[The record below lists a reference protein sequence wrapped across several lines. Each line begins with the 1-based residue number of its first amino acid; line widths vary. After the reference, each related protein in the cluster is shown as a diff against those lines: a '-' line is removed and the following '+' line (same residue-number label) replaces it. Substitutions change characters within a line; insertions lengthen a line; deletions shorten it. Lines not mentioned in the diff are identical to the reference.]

1 MKDFRLV
8 GAWKGCQGGR
18 WAVHV
23 FMMPFAAAVVGFF
36 PRPASAVVTSA
47 PPILQWFDS
56 TYGTQEKRV
65 ADFFQAGYGSTWIP
79 PVGRADS
86 GNQSVGYDVFDRFD
100 LGSTTN
106 ETLYGTETGLRR
118 FASTMHRAG
127 GDVVVDLVWNHNG
140 FSNSGNTGF
149 AAAGGYPGFVL
160 SAPGVPD
167 GDFHGGFETGDL
179 NGRLSGLIDIKH
191 ETNLQYIRQPVAA
204 GNPLN
209 IPAGTFR
216 NQPAASN
223 ARFYP
228 DRNLG
233 GTAIYNPKTGQ
244 NTTLYDFNTANPAAG
259 DAVAENGTG
268 LLMRNARWM
277 IDDVGVDGFR
287 LDAARHFEP
296 WVLNYFDEAVYRASN
311 RRLLNG
317 APREVFSFSESASTD
332 RSNLM
337 SQFVR
342 KDIGS
347 IPANHIGGN
356 RDALDFAQF
365 WPVKYNLSNNG
376 TANDFRSMVNA
387 GLDVYDDNVVNGS
400 SGVVFVQSH
409 DDFGPDMMNVAY
421 AFSLMRPGNAVVYYN
436 AYEHYDPNRGFP
448 KPGRGDALGNFGDT
462 ITTLVD
468 LRSRYGRGD
477 FRERYL
483 EKENYAFERSN
494 AALVMLSN
502 RNDAGFDARTMA
514 VDFTL
519 GARLV
524 ELTGNAARANAASGT
539 STIPEVLEV
548 VGTPSSR
555 SVNARFLRNDGKDQG
570 YLVYGLP
577 TPTSSAGIEFSG
589 AGVGP
594 VIAGDNPPEFQG
606 GETSSQTGAIL
617 VSNAESRLASM
628 RVINGDAFTV
638 RLATQAVTLAGGY
651 RDRSADGDQAMIRIN
666 EGLDLNGSGAVDVT
680 APGDVSYGFD
690 NFVTT
695 RRTGFSQAD
704 GNGLY
709 EQAVNAAILPEGMNF
724 LTVRAFRQRG
734 DGGPAVYNDF
744 KEVLYVDRLKPE
756 SAFDQYK
763 PFSGGVGNNDVWIKS
778 TDGTADRVNVFQ
790 NVAASVSDAT
800 ILAWVNANLGTT
812 DKIDRDIFKTGF
824 FGVPNGN
831 NTYTVVTRELTG
843 TYNIQRLTGRTPA
856 SGRGAGFGDLNF
868 DSVRDAGDI
877 TGTSYGF
884 ERILFSKNAEFNAAA
899 DVTGDGLVDTRDL
912 LQLEGLLTGT
922 ANAAAAS
929 ALSGV
934 KFRRVNFVNDAALN
948 EADLGVLRAYVAMP
962 AGADTWTY
970 DLDADSV
977 IDDGDVQMAQQQ
989 FGVAPTAGVPTS
1001 LAWTGNDGVA
1011 GGSGTWTTAGLAW
1024 RGAVTDA
1031 SLAMPLVPGA
1041 RPVFGGLGVVVTVSG
1056 SVLTTGGLD
1065 FRSTGLATITG
1076 TGGTIVLGGTGA
1088 AAREVAVADGS
1099 HALIATRITGS
1110 SGLLK
1115 TGPGRLTITGS
1126 SGFIGTTVVGGGT
1139 FAIGNGGATG
1149 SVDGAIRVDAG
1160 GVVAFNRN
1168 NQLVIATPIT
1178 GAGGV
1183 TQLGSGATVMTAA
1196 NTHTGPTSVQAGTL
1210 RLEHAA
1216 ALAASPTTV
1225 SGGRL
1230 EVADGLSV
1238 SLPELDIAAGVVDVG
1253 RGGLSIAAGGMA
1265 PSDLLAALL
1274 DGRGD
1279 GSWNGTRGIRSL
1291 AVSTDAALGTLRTLG
1306 WAEQPNGSLLV
1317 GYAVAGDATMDG
1329 VVDILDLSTLIS
1341 SSAYNTGAAATWG
1354 EGDFNYDGVYDMLDV
1369 ADLFS
1374 AGFFDQGDYRAARAS
1389 SVPVAAVP
1397 EPGLPATLGA
1407 GLLAGMALLGRRGIR
1422 RRAPLDGRC
1431 PWGDSLPA
1439 EGVERC
1445 TDVAVRDLP

>member
-1 MKDFRLV
+1 MKVFRLV
-8 GAWKGCQGGR
+8 GDWKGCQGGR

-23 FMMPFAAAVVGFF
+23 LMMPFAAAVVGFF

-127 GDVVVDLVWNHNG
+127 GDVVVDLIWNHNG

-376 TANDFRSMVNA
+376 TANDFRSMVYA
-387 GLDVYDDNVVNGS
+387 GLDVYDDGLVNGS

-448 KPGRGDALGNFGDT
+448 KAGRGDALGNFGDT

-477 FRERYL
+477 FRERRL

-502 RNDAGFDARTMA
+502 RNDAGFDARTMT
-514 VDFTL
+514 VDFAL
-519 GARLV
+519 GSRLV
-524 ELTGNAARANAASGT
+524 ELTGNAAQANAASGT

-548 VGTPSSR
+548 VGTPSNR
-555 SVNARFLRNDGKDQG
+555 FVNARFLRNDGKDQG

-577 TPTSSAGIEFSG
+577 TPRSSAGVEFAGS
-589 AGVGP
+589 GVGP

-638 RLATQAVTLAGGY
+638 RLATQAVTLSGGY

-680 APGDVSYGFD
+680 TPGDVSYGFE

-704 GNGLY
+704 GNGLF

-734 DGGPAVYNDF
+734 DAGPAVYSDF

-756 SAFDQYK
+756 SAFDQFK
-763 PFSGGVGNNDVWIKS
+763 PFSGGTGNNDVWIKS
-778 TDGTADRVNVFQ
+778 TDGTADRVNIFQ
-790 NVAASVSDAT
+790 NVPAAVSDAT

-831 NTYTVVTRELTG
+831 NTYTVVTREITG
-843 TYNIQRLTGRTPA
+843 NTNIQRLTGRTPA
-856 SGRGAGFGDLNF
+856 SGRGAGLGDLNY
-868 DSVRDAGDI
+868 DGVRNAGDMS
-877 TGTSYGF
+877 GTSYGF
-884 ERILFSKNAEFNAAA
+884 ERVLYSKNAEFNAGA
-899 DVTGDGLVDTRDL
+899 DATGDGLVDTYDL
-912 LQLEGLLTGT
+912 LQLEGLLTGS
-922 ANAAAAS
+922 ANSAAAT
-929 ALSGV
+929 ALAAV
-934 KFRRVNFVNDAALN
+934 KFRRVNFVNDAAVN
-948 EADLGVLRAYVAMP
+948 EADLAVLRSYVAMP
-962 AGADTWTY
+962 GDADTWTH
-970 DLDADSV
+970 DLDVDGA
-977 IDDGDVQMAQQQ
+977 IDDGDVQMLQQQ

-1001 LAWTGNDGVA
+1001 LSWTGNDGVA
-1011 GGSGTWTTAGLAW
+1011 GGSGTWVTAGLAW

-1031 SLAMPLVPGA
+1031 SLAMPLVPGSKA
-1041 RPVFGGLGVVVTVSG
+1041 TFSGVGVVATVSG
-1056 SVLTTGGLD
+1056 SVLALGGLD
-1065 FRSTGLATITG
+1065 FRTTGLATITG
-1076 TGGTIVLGGTGA
+1076 AGTIVLGGTGSA
-1088 AAREVAVADGS
+1088 GREVAVADGS
-1099 HALIATRITGS
+1099 HALLGTRVVSTG
-1110 SGLLK
+1110 GLTK
-1115 TGPGRLTITGS
+1115 TGPGRLTLSASTAIAGS
-1126 SGFIGTTVVGGGT
+1126 VVISAGTV
-1139 FAIGNGGATG
+1139 ALGNGGATG
-1149 SVDGAIRVDAG
+1149 SVEGTIRVDAG
-1160 GVVAFNRN
+1160 GALAINRN
-1168 NQLVIATPIT
+1168 NRVALTTPIT
-1178 GAGGV
+1178 GAGSFV
-1183 TQLGSGATVMTAA
+1183 QMGSGSTIMTVA
-1196 NTHTGPTSVQAGTL
+1196 NTYRGATGVQAGIL
-1210 RLEHAA
+1210 RVEHAS
-1216 ALAASPTTV
+1216 ALASSPTTV

-1230 EVADGLSV
+1230 DVADGIVAEIAGLSV
-1238 SLPELDIAAGVVDVG
+1238 SEGVVDINA
-1253 RGGLSIAAGGMA
+1253 GGLSIAAGGIT
-1265 PSDLLAALL
+1265 SESLVAALGA
-1274 DGRGD
+1274 GRGD
-1279 GSWNGTRGIRSL
+1279 GSWTGASGIRS
-1291 AVSTDAALGTLRTLG
+1291 SAAASFVAAGESREVG
-1306 WAEQPNGSLLV
+1306 WVERPDGSFFV
-1317 GYAVAGDATMDG
+1317 AVAAPGDVNVDG
-1329 VVDILDLSTLIS
+1329 AVDILDVSKFLVSGKFD
-1341 SSAYNTGAAATWG
+1341 TGLPAVWE
-1354 EGDFNYDGVYDMLDV
+1354 EGDFGSDGLIDILD
-1369 ADLFS
+1369 AAAFMNTGLFD
-1374 AGFFDQGDYRAARAS
+1374 AGFYNRS
-1389 SVPVAAVP
+1389 SSEAVSVAPVP
-1397 EPGLPATLGA
+1397 EPTPLGLACMLGLWGIVA
-1407 GLLAGMALLGRRGIR
+1407 ARRHR
-1422 RRAPLDGRC
+1422 RK
-1431 PWGDSLPA
+1431 
-1439 EGVERC
+1439 E
-1445 TDVAVRDLP
+1445 TH